1 MLGIIRRYLRMPRFF
16 SFFSRRPTVNSGLTK
31 LEILAMRKT
40 KRDSNGTEGISNLNV
55 DKGKKKYE
63 RREVRNKGRKVEKFL
78 NFQNILIIMIIFI
91 TLIYIH
97 IKAYSIKS
105 IYLGLF
111 VFTLVT
117 IYLIFIERFKEK
129 VEIKKEI
136 YNIKEEREREHYVF
150 LDRVKEI
157 ETIENNQIKKIIV
170 KDENDYDIKTWDV
183 GRANSILIGKK
194 LHTNKVDVDLTNS
207 IYSSLVSRVHGVLNR
222 VEDIWYYEDLG
233 SKNGSGIEKKSDRR
247 KIKLKPNR
255 AIKVESG
262 DIIHIA
268 TTKILI
274 K

>member
-16 SFFSRRPTVNSGLTK
+16 SFFSRRPTINSGLTK
-31 LEILAMRKT
+31 LEILAMRNK

-117 IYLIFIERFKEK
+117 IYFIFIEIFKVK
-129 VEIKKEI
+129 VEI
-136 YNIKEEREREHYVF
+136 
-150 LDRVKEI
+150 
-157 ETIENNQIKKIIV
+157 
-170 KDENDYDIKTWDV
+170 
-183 GRANSILIGKK
+183 
-194 LHTNKVDVDLTNS
+194 
-207 IYSSLVSRVHGVLNR
+207 
-222 VEDIWYYEDLG
+222 
-233 SKNGSGIEKKSDRR
+233 
-247 KIKLKPNR
+247 
-255 AIKVESG
+255 
-262 DIIHIA
+262 
-268 TTKILI
+268 
-274 K
+274 

>member
-1 MLGIIRRYLRMPRFF
+1 MLAIIRRYLRMPRFL
-16 SFFSRRPTVNSGLTK
+16 SFFSRRPTINSGLTK
-31 LEILAMRKT
+31 LEILAMRNK

-63 RREVRNKGRKVEKFL
+63 RREVKNKGRKVEKFL
-78 NFQNILIIMIIFI
+78 SLQNIIIIMLILI
-91 TLIYIH
+91 TFIYIH

-136 YNIKEEREREHYVF
+136 YNIKEEREREHYIF

-157 ETIENNQIKKIIV
+157 EAIENNQIKKIIV

-183 GRANSILIGKK
+183 GRASSILIGKK
-194 LHTNKVDVDLTNS
+194 IHTNKVDVDLTNS

>member
-16 SFFSRRPTVNSGLTK
+16 SFFSRRPTINSGLTK
-31 LEILAMRKT
+31 LEILAMRNK

-78 NFQNILIIMIIFI
+78 NFQNIL
-91 TLIYIH
+91 
-97 IKAYSIKS
+97 
-105 IYLGLF
+105 
-111 VFTLVT
+111 
-117 IYLIFIERFKEK
+117 IERFKEK

>member
-1 MLGIIRRYLRMPRFF
+1 MLAIIRRYLRMPRFL
-16 SFFSRRPTVNSGLTK
+16 SFFSRRPTINSGLTK
-31 LEILAMRKT
+31 LEILAMRNK

-129 VEIKKEI
+129 VEMECQHFS
-136 YNIKEEREREHYVF
+136 RQF
-150 LDRVKEI
+150 L
-157 ETIENNQIKKIIV
+157 
-170 KDENDYDIKTWDV
+170 
-183 GRANSILIGKK
+183 
-194 LHTNKVDVDLTNS
+194 
-207 IYSSLVSRVHGVLNR
+207 
-222 VEDIWYYEDLG
+222 
-233 SKNGSGIEKKSDRR
+233 
-247 KIKLKPNR
+247 
-255 AIKVESG
+255 
-262 DIIHIA
+262 
-268 TTKILI
+268 
-274 K
+274 

>member
-1 MLGIIRRYLRMPRFF
+1 MEKEFKKGDKVFYMETEQYGTFVDY
-16 SFFSRRPTVNSGLTK
+16 S
-31 LEILAMRKT
+31 
-40 KRDSNGTEGISNLNV
+40 KRDDNDAVVNLFYGDNSEEATLV
-55 DKGKKKYE
+55 LLCFLK
-63 RREVRNKGRKVEKFL
+63 KVETKEV
-78 NFQNILIIMIIFI
+78 
-91 TLIYIH
+91 
-97 IKAYSIKS
+97 KE
-105 IYLGLF
+105 
-111 VFTLVT
+111 V
-117 IYLIFIERFKEK
+117 EEK
-129 VEIKKEI
+129 VHYEVFYKVYIDNSKTLERAKKEI
-136 YNIKEEREREHYVF
+136 FNIKEEREREHYVF